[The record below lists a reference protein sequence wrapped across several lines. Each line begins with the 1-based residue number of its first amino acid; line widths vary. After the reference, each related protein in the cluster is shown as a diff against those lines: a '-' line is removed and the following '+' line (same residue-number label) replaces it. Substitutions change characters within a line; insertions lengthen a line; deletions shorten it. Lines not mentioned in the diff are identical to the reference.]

1 MYQIFEAKRPIFANL
16 YTLRFYY
23 IIMINKYK
31 SINVEHDWS
40 FQIFIANTSLL
51 VQEKT
56 IKDISIILIISLSS
70 ILIHY
75 DRLEESEKLK
85 KNIKFIWNVKKK
97 LKINNKD
104 FQTVWIARGVKLKL

>member
-85 KNIKFIWNVKKK
+85 KKHQIHMKCEEKTE
-97 LKINNKD
+97 NKQQG
-104 FQTVWIARGVKLKL
+104 FSNCMNC